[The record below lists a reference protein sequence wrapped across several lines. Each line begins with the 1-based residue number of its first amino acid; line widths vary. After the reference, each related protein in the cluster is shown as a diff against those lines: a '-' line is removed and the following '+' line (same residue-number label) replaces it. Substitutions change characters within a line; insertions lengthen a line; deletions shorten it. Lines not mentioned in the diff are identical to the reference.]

1 MSYEKNKELHELHI
15 TLEMELFDKLEVIK
29 NYYGIKNTTEVIR
42 YLITKKFRKISA
54 EKSK

>member
-42 YLITKKFRKISA
+42 YLITKKFRKIPA
-54 EKSK
+54 EQSK